1 MISSLSWHSSNKFDS
16 AHLDSLKMLRHDNDQ
31 INLSLFIWLNRIFD
45 KFGNSWT
52 FVLKIKYDQ
61 KKRWARYESGTWVL
75 KVQIISLRRI
85 LSRLPTANFLRLSN
99 AQASL
104 ALRSA

>member
-1 MISSLSWHSSNKFDS
+1 MISSLSWHSSNKFDY

-52 FVLKIKYDQ
+52 FMDIRVKIKTSATKAIIVIADFFL
-61 KKRWARYESGTWVL
+61 AAPNESLFT
-75 KVQIISLRRI
+75 
-85 LSRLPTANFLRLSN
+85 
-99 AQASL
+99 
-104 ALRSA
+104 

>member
-61 KKRWARYESGTWVL
+61 KNDGLGTSQGRGCS
-75 KVQIISLRRI
+75 KFR
-85 LSRLPTANFLRLSN
+85 
-99 AQASL
+99 
-104 ALRSA
+104 